1 MKIKINFTD
10 DKPLFSQIAD
20 AIADDILIGVYKED
34 EAIISTTQL
43 SRMLKINPT
52 TAVKAVGQLADEGLI
67 YKRRGLGMFVKK
79 GASEKIREKKA
90 KHFYDVYVREFL
102 SEAQKLGL
110 TTEEIIEIIRGSVEI
125 EN

>member
-90 KHFYDVYVREFL
+90 RHFYDVYVREFL

>member
-1 MKIKINFTD
+1 LKIKINFTD

-90 KHFYDVYVREFL
+90 RHFYDVYVREFL